1 MSKCRSHDVFLWI
14 AQAPIGQL
22 ILSQVAGFTQVSPVD
37 LKKVRILVHSLP
49 LCFDCYHILFDK
61 LMMFAQFGET
71 GAMVGLFGE
80 DPLGKPL
87 KVIIHTTDPVHMQQF
102 KLIVEKLM
110 TDLMD

>member
-1 MSKCRSHDVFLWI
+1 
-14 AQAPIGQL
+14 
-22 ILSQVAGFTQVSPVD
+22 
-37 LKKVRILVHSLP
+37 
-49 LCFDCYHILFDK
+49 
-61 LMMFAQFGET
+61 MFAQFGET